1 MMLSRQLGKSL
12 WAALQIA
19 ALGAS
24 PIWAPLVRIPSVDIV
39 RHAQHRGRRTVAGE
53 RRAAAKRLAVR
64 RERARRKAGAR
75 R

>member
-1 MMLSRQLGKSL
+1 MQSRQLGKSL

-24 PIWAPLVRIPSVDIV
+24 PIWAPLVRMPAVEIGRQAP
-39 RHAQHRGRRTVAGE
+39 HRGRHTVASE
-53 RRAAAKRLAVR
+53 RRAAAKRRAVR
-64 RERARRKAGAR
+64 SERARRKARAR